1 MATVLAGYL
10 LEARDFSRV
19 RLHVACLSCEL
30 GVKNLKKKYL
40 KSVWRSL
47 DYLLRNAYMLVTGGV
62 MNWIR
67 QKNWG

>member
-1 MATVLAGYL
+1 MTDALKKDI
-10 LEARDFSRV
+10 E
-19 RLHVACLSCEL
+19 VACLSCEL